1 MRKRMEEHRNNP
13 ACASCHRMMDPI
25 GFSLE
30 NFDAVGKWR
39 TQQFGETLDVSGE
52 LVDGSTFVGPAGLR
66 QNLMRYSPQF
76 VRTMTEKLM
85 TYALGRGVQHF
96 DMPVVRQIVRD
107 AAQNNY
113 KFSSL
118 ILGVVKS
125 NPFQMSQKAPTTTAE
140 LIKEAR

>member
-1 MRKRMEEHRNNP
+1 MRNRMEEHRANP

-30 NFDAVGKWR
+30 NFDAVGRWR
-39 TQQFGETLDVSGE
+39 TEQFGEKLVVTGE
-52 LVDGSTFVGPAGLR
+52 LVDGTAFEGPAGLR
-66 QNLMRYSPQF
+66 QALLKYSPQF

-85 TYALGRGVQHF
+85 IYALGRGVQHF

-107 AAQNNY
+107 AGRNNY

-118 ILGVVKS
+118 VVGIVKS
-125 NPFQMSQKAPTTTAE
+125 NPFQMSQKMPVNTAE